1 VGSAD
6 KRRSACGRRPRS
18 EIIAAIALAIS
29 FESAVA
35 AGVSL
40 FLSFRESARRDE
52 EIRLLRDEAGRREE
66 ELSLI
71 RQQVERDREER
82 EIAKRAN
89 LKMTPGSSSSSPQE
103 ITFDVLVANAGP
115 HFASDL
121 LVRLRDADGH
131 IVGESSHREP
141 LLAGAPSVRI
151 AVHTPPPDRYTGP
164 YDAELS
170 WLDGMGRVIGGQK
183 LSLAKP

>member
-131 IVGESSHREP
+131 IVGESSHCEP
-141 LLAGAPSVRI
+141 LSPARRQCESRCIHRHQIATPVPTTQNCRGWTEWAGSSEARN
-151 AVHTPPPDRYTGP
+151 
-164 YDAELS
+164 
-170 WLDGMGRVIGGQK
+170 
-183 LSLAKP
+183 